1 MPVVFVCCGSNCRGR
16 KKARKELVAALELV
30 ARVEHVDCQKICKG
44 PVAGVEVAGKLEW
57 FSDLRKDKAR
67 RKLVTLIEEGKL
79 ARSLQKRWVKKRS
92 GKKRG
97 CGCGAEVAATGGAAS
112 ATQARESY
120 GGDIVI
126 EPAAEAPDTSS
137 GLSPAPSSGE

>member
-1 MPVVFVCCGSNCRGR
+1 MGDKPVVYVCCGSECRGR
-16 KKARKELVAALELV
+16 KKARKQLCAALELV
-30 ARVEHVDCQKICKG
+30 AQVEHVDCQKICKG

-57 FSDLRKDKAR
+57 FADVRKEKVR

-97 CGCGAEVAATGGAAS
+97 CGCVAATEAGDGAS
-112 ATQARESY
+112 ASCSPTPGEP
-120 GGDIVI
+120 
-126 EPAAEAPDTSS
+126 PAADAAGATSGDAPGSS
-137 GLSPAPSSGE
+137 AAE